1 MSDDPPARGLI
12 PLSFAQLTNAG
23 GRQSNQDAL
32 GNARQDDLAC
42 FVVSDGVGGHFGGE
56 IASNIVVHEVLDS
69 FLRESSFGTRA
80 LHSYIDAAIEQV
92 ALRKAEKPQL
102 QGMSATVAA
111 VLIDEKNHCALWAH
125 MGDTRVYLFRHRR
138 VHSVTKDHS
147 VVQQFIDAGY
157 NKPEQLRSHPL
168 RSTLFA
174 AIGAEGDM
182 RPEVTQNVVQIHSGD
197 AFLICTDGL
206 WEEITEGE
214 MEQALTLA
222 ESPEDWLKNMCS
234 IAEKNGSVSPKA
246 RDNYTA
252 YTIWL
257 GEPEAVT
264 VKLQMQT
271 GDSGQ

>member
-1 MSDDPPARGLI
+1 MNDEVPVQDLLALN
-12 PLSFAQLTNAG
+12 FAQMTNVG

-32 GNARQDDLAC
+32 GNARQDDLVC

-56 IASNIVVHEVLDS
+56 IASNIVVQEVLDS
-69 FLRESSFGTRA
+69 FLRESSFGVRA
-80 LHSYIDAAIEQV
+80 LHSYINAAIEEV
-92 ALRKAEKPQL
+92 ALRKNEKPLL

-111 VLIDEKNHCALWAH
+111 VLIDKKNHCALWAH
-125 MGDTRVYLFRHRR
+125 MGDTRIYLFRHRK
-138 VHSVTKDHS
+138 VQSVTRDHS

-157 NKPEQLRSHPL
+157 NKPEQLRTHPL

-174 AIGAEGDM
+174 AIGAEGDTL
-182 RPEVTQNVVQIHSGD
+182 PAVTQEIFQIKEGD

-206 WEEITEGE
+206 WEWISENE
-214 MEQALTLA
+214 MADSLA
-222 ESPEDWLKNMCS
+222 VAASAEDWLRNLS
-234 IAEKNGSVSPKA
+234 HIAEKNGGASPKA

-264 VKLQMQT
+264 VKLRSNP
-271 GDSGQ
+271 GNSGQ